1 MPITKD
7 HYLSGRRIRFRTNS
21 SNYDRF
27 EELCN
32 SDRCYEGNE
41 HSKPSLLQFLKVEL
55 TRGYLLEH
63 DEERYSAR
71 REKVYSFMKI
81 PREVEKFTFYG
92 FLQCADSFLFVYT
105 FLPLR
110 IILALWAVISRPI
123 MDCFGWNRP
132 KRNCVLKP
140 AEICDLL
147 KACILVTCSIM
158 MLYIDTSMMYHLI
171 RSQSV
176 IKLYIFFNMLEVSDR
191 LFSAFGQD
199 TIDALFW
206 TAIEPRDRGREHLGV
221 IPHLLLSIIYVFLHG
236 LLVLFQA
243 TTLNVAINS
252 NNKALLTI
260 MMSNQFVE
268 LKGSVFKK
276 FDKNNLFQV
285 SCSDVRERFHLFV
298 LLFIVVLQTMKE
310 YSWKGEQLWILLP
323 DCVIV
328 LVSEVFVDWIKHAF
342 ISRFNEL
349 PADVYKDYTISL
361 AYDVAQTRQKNAF
374 ADHSDWVARRMGFIP
389 LPLGVVMYRVLVQTV
404 SLDGGGA
411 IILLILAFL
420 ALASFRILNSLVIL
434 GKACDL
440 ISQHKQDKATG
451 SQNWSRAN
459 SPTQPNPFGKVSREL
474 FPHRDVATSPGF
486 AEAPPGDIT
495 KLTPQ
500 GKEDGDIKTSSAK
513 KKKNSKEMDANLG
526 PAALFSNS
534 TVDINSVCLNEE
546 LLKEGNENSLKS
558 ELEAKS
564 RSTPDIQKDFCD
576 EKEVSPS
583 GKDCL
588 GKRAES
594 EPSIPLLVDNEGDSD
609 SET

>member
-1 MPITKD
+1 
-7 HYLSGRRIRFRTNS
+7 
-21 SNYDRF
+21 
-27 EELCN
+27 
-32 SDRCYEGNE
+32 
-41 HSKPSLLQFLKVEL
+41 
-55 TRGYLLEH
+55 
-63 DEERYSAR
+63 
-71 REKVYSFMKI
+71 
-81 PREVEKFTFYG
+81 
-92 FLQCADSFLFVYT
+92 
-105 FLPLR
+105 
-110 IILALWAVISRPI
+110 
-123 MDCFGWNRP
+123 
-132 KRNCVLKP
+132 
-140 AEICDLL
+140 
-147 KACILVTCSIM
+147 
-158 MLYIDTSMMYHLI
+158 
-171 RSQSV
+171 
-176 IKLYIFFNMLEVSDR
+176 
-191 LFSAFGQD
+191 
-199 TIDALFW
+199 
-206 TAIEPRDRGREHLGV
+206 
-221 IPHLLLSIIYVFLHG
+221 
-236 LLVLFQA
+236 
-243 TTLNVAINS
+243 
-252 NNKALLTI
+252 